1 MNKNLNPEDAKLGGL
16 LRESRQAPALPPRF
30 RENVWRRIEDAE
42 VPVKAESWLDALA
55 SLVLRPR
62 LACAIAAVLLFTGV
76 LLGAHEGSQLARHE
90 AQTRYVASV
99 APDSSR

>member
-16 LRESRQAPALPPRF
+16 LRESRRVPALPPRF
-30 RENVWRRIEDAE
+30 RENVWRRIEDTEAPA
-42 VPVKAESWLDALA
+42 VSASWLDTLA
-55 SLVLRPR
+55 VLLLRPR